1 MGAEQNN
8 EHDLLWRS
16 PGSDIAILEM
26 HVEEAISELYR
37 TRVKIV
43 SADPGLAFKN
53 MLNSE
58 AKIELMCGEQ
68 LTESRFFSGIIT
80 SFGQGRTRFGHHDP
94 SSDKEYI
101 YEVEIRPKLWLLTRR
116 TRSCVYQKMS
126 AQDITKQILGEHGIM
141 NQWSLGGSPSIRDY
155 CVQYQESDYAF
166 ISRLLEE
173 EGICF
178 FFDQKENKTLFCSK
192 MSGHPGCTPTAEGYY
207 DEEPTAELAQG
218 KKEAIMDFTYH
229 QTIGTGRFNL
239 QHYNYETSQLDLKVV
254 KEDKN
259 VPLFTNLE
267 HYDHTRNYRDS
278 GEGNTY
284 ADLAKEASAAANR
297 RAHGSSTHRSFAA
310 GHRVTIKNHFN
321 DAFNAKWLIVSCNIT
336 IEQGHY
342 TNTFTAMPGDVPY
355 RPERKTP
362 WPRVYGTQTATV
374 TGPGGAKVY
383 LDAMGRAKLQ
393 FHWDREGKN
402 NDRSSMWVRVSNN
415 YAGPNYGI
423 QWIPRIGHEVIVSFI
438 EGNPDL
444 PLITGR
450 VYNDANPPPLGPAEK
465 WQNIIKTI
473 KDNHIMFDD
482 KDGAELLDIRAER
495 DMNTLVVRN
504 DSQDI
509 GDNRTIKVGI
519 NHNETI
525 GKDMIITVKGNLT
538 EKVTKDYS
546 EEVTENYRISVGK
559 KLETTVGT
567 DHNLTIG
574 KNQTI
579 VIEGKADREIKKTL
593 TETVDKDISIS
604 GKKNYSLDIKDKVN
618 MTVGKDISISGG
630 KKGTIDIAD
639 KLTVTVGSAKMV
651 LKKNGNVEINGKK
664 VQVKGSGD
672 IVIKGAKIGMN

>member
-1 MGAEQNN
+1 MTAEQNN
-8 EHDLLWRS
+8 RSDLFWRS

-26 HVEEAISELYR
+26 EVSEAISELYSL
-37 TRVKIV
+37 RVKIV
-43 SADPGLAFKN
+43 SADPGLAFKD
-53 MLNSE
+53 MLNKD
-58 AKIELMCGEQ
+58 AKIELMCGDD

-80 SFGQGRTRFGHHDP
+80 RFGQGRTRFGHHDP

-116 TRSCVYQKMS
+116 TKSRVYQKMS
-126 AQDITKQILGEHGIM
+126 AEDITKEVLGEHGIS
-141 NQWSLGGSPSIRDY
+141 NIWSLNGSPSIRDY
-155 CVQYQESDYAF
+155 CVQYQESDYQF
-166 ISRLLEE
+166 ICRLLEE

-178 FFDQKENKTLFCSK
+178 VFDQENSQTLFCNK
-192 MSGHPGCTPTAEGYY
+192 ISGHPACKPRADAYY
-207 DEEPTAELAQG
+207 NEEPTPELAQG
-218 KKEAIMDFTYH
+218 TKEAIMDFTYH
-229 QTIGTGRFNL
+229 QSIGTGRFNL

-267 HYDHTRNYRDS
+267 HYDHTRNYRDT

-284 ADLAKEASAAANR
+284 AGFAKEASAANNR
-297 RAHGSSTHRSFAA
+297 RGYGTATHRSFAA
-310 GHRVTIKNHFN
+310 GHTVTIENHFN
-321 DAFNAKWLIVSCNIT
+321 SAFNAKWLIVSCDIKM
-336 IEQGHY
+336 EQGHT
-342 TNTFTAMPGDVPY
+342 TNRFSVMPCEVPF

-362 WPRVYGTQTATV
+362 WPRVQGTQTATV
-374 TGPGGAKVY
+374 TGPSGAKVY
-383 LDAMGRAKLQ
+383 LDQLGRAKLQ
-393 FHWDREGKN
+393 FHWDREGQK

-495 DMNTLVVRN
+495 DMNTVVIRN
-504 DSQDI
+504 DTQDI
-509 GDNRTIKVGI
+509 GDNRTIKVGR

-525 GKDMIITVKGNLT
+525 GKDMVITVEGNLT
-538 EKVTKDYS
+538 EKVKKDYS
-546 EEVTENYRISVGK
+546 EDVTENYRISVGK
-559 KLETTVGT
+559 KMETTVGT
-567 DHNLTIG
+567 DRNVTVG
-574 KNQTI
+574 KNETV
-579 VIEGKADREIKKTL
+579 VIQGKADREIKKTL

-604 GKKNYSLDIKDKVN
+604 GKKNYSLDIKDKAN
-618 MTVGKDISISGG
+618 ISVGKDINISGN
-630 KKGTIDIAD
+630 KKGNIDIAD
-639 KLTVTVGSAKMV
+639 KLTITVGSAKMV
-651 LKKNGNVEINGKK
+651 LKKNGNVEVNGKK
-664 VQVKGSGD
+664 IQVKGSSD
-672 IVIKGAKIGMN
+672 IVIKGSKIGLN